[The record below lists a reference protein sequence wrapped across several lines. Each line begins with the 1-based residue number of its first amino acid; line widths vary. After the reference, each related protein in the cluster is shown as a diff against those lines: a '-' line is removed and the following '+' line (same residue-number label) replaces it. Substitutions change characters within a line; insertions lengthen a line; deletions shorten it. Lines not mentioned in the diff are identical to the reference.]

1 MSFPNE
7 EPFETVKE
15 NQANEAQLN
24 NFDFVQEN
32 NPENNNN
39 FIPMTDDNNHNNN
52 EIFNQFTQPENE
64 EEQKRIAL
72 REEEA
77 NERRK
82 KIEEKISLELKLK
95 NEFKEKASQFMI
107 DFEK

>member
-1 MSFPNE
+1 MSNE
-7 EPFETVKE
+7 EPFESVNE
-15 NQANEAQLN
+15 NQTNEVQS
-24 NFDFVQEN
+24 NFDL
-32 NPENNNN
+32 ENNNN
-39 FIPMTDDNNHNNN
+39 FIPMTDENNN
-52 EIFNQFTQPENE
+52 NNNDVFNQFTQATNE

-95 NEFKEKASQFMI
+95 NEFREKASNFLI

>member
-1 MSFPNE
+1 MSNE
-7 EPFETVKE
+7 EPFESVNE
-15 NQANEAQLN
+15 NQTNEAQS
-24 NFDFVQEN
+24 NFDL
-32 NPENNNN
+32 ENNNN
-39 FIPMTDDNNHNNN
+39 FIPMTDNNNNNNN
-52 EIFNQFTQPENE
+52 EIFNQFTQAVNE

-95 NEFKEKASQFMI
+95 NEFREKASNFMI

>member
-1 MSFPNE
+1 MSFPHE

-15 NQANEAQLN
+15 NHANEEQLN
-24 NFDFVQEN
+24 NFDFVQES

-39 FIPMTDDNNHNNN
+39 FVPMTDNNN
-52 EIFNQFTQPENE
+52 NNTEIFNQFTQPVNE

-95 NEFKEKASQFMI
+95 NEFKEKASEFMI